1 MLIRAIFRLHTGGL
15 GAQTPAS
22 TQQRRPAVEERRARA
37 QHFSRFA
44 RYSGI
49 IKRTTRRRSRQ
60 TNGGARRWT
69 IRKDS
74 TITSFKM
81 ALSQHTARKPG
92 WCALWPFRLSERG
105 LKPTEHLDPCTKED
119 ARPPHPRERS
129 RAARCMAPGPKKVAC
144 PEAILS
150 DMGGC
155 EYVIS
160 FDAQTAA

>member
-44 RYSGI
+44 RYSDI
-49 IKRTTRRRSRQ
+49 IKRATRRRSRQ

-69 IRKDS
+69 ISKDS

-92 WCALWPFRLSERG
+92 WYALWPFRPSERG
-105 LKPTEHLDPCTKED
+105 LWPTEHLDPCTKED
-119 ARPPHPRERS
+119 ARLAAPPT
-129 RAARCMAPGPKKVAC
+129 RAQSYGALYGA
-144 PEAILS
+144 
-150 DMGGC
+150 
-155 EYVIS
+155 
-160 FDAQTAA
+160 